1 MQSASWVSVKCKPK
15 NFWVESCDSGNLQVS
30 SYNLAS
36 LWVVSCELIIKLW
49 VGSRISLYYINLALS
64 AYIIPSVRVKKVK
77 AITEYDIFQLWY
89 ASESNPKTYCNL
101 NENELKKYA
110 SIYANIDSLHK
121 QLFRDIKMTIYA
133 NIDSLHKQLFRGIKM
148 ALLQILEN
156 AQGINHSGIL
166 F

>member
-77 AITEYDIFQLWY
+77 AITEYNIFQLWY
-89 ASESNPKTYCNL
+89 TPESNPKIYYNL
-101 NENELKKYA
+101 NENELEKYA
-110 SIYANIDSLHK
+110 SISANID
-121 QLFRDIKMTIYA
+121 
-133 NIDSLHKQLFRGIKM
+133 
-148 ALLQILEN
+148 
-156 AQGINHSGIL
+156 
-166 F
+166 